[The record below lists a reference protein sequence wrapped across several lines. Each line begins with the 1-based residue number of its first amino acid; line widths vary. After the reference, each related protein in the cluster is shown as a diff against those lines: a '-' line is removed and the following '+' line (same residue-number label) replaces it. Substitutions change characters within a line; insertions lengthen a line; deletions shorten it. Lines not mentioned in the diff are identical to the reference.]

1 MVVTFL
7 KQRAFW
13 VAVGIAIAAEAVAV
27 YQQWP
32 SPPVKVCA
40 SVELGE
46 LLAASAHFDRQLH
59 EARVRLRTDPHPGT
73 TQELMRLEAESA
85 KALNAVANYK
95 KRAQEQQKTSSKA
108 CS

>member
-1 MVVTFL
+1 MVTFL
-7 KQRAFW
+7 KQHTFW
-13 VAVGIAIAAEAVAV
+13 VAVGVAAAAECVII

-32 SPPVKVCA
+32 APPVKVCA

-46 LLAASAHFDRQLH
+46 LLAASARSDAQL
-59 EARVRLRTDPHPGT
+59 RDSRMRLRTDHLNPAAA
-73 TQELMRLEAESA
+73 QELMRLEAEA
-85 KALNAVANYK
+85 GKALNAVGDYK